1 MSTPV
6 TITPKNFND
15 KLASWVKGASSMR
28 QGCQDII
35 AFGMGMYVSHGD
47 SGYLTRLY
55 QSAVQVKG
63 LNATRLSAYIKA
75 HANVAM
81 SKAPDGQWVF
91 RKTGKGPAEIKP
103 LLTPWWDFERAARVA
118 ATKVS
123 AFARITAVANALEK
137 AMEDPTM
144 VIELADVDV
153 ALAKLQ
159 AVVAKA
165 KRAHL
170 TLVEQA
176 A

>member
-1 MSTPV
+1 MSELD
-6 TITPKNFND
+6 ITPKNFNS

-35 AFGMGMYVSHGD
+35 QFGMGMYVSHGD

-55 QSAVQVKG
+55 QSAVGIKG
-63 LNATRLSAYIKA
+63 LNATRLSGYIKA
-75 HANVAM
+75 HSNLHM
-81 SKAPDGQWVF
+81 SKADDGQWVF
-91 RKTGKGPAEIKP
+91 KKAAKGPAEIKP

-118 ATKVS
+118 ATKIS
-123 AFARITAVANALEK
+123 AFARITAVANTLEK
-137 AMEDPTM
+137 AMEDPT
-144 VIELADVDV
+144 VSIELADVDA
-153 ALAKLQ
+153 ALSKLQ